1 MSSPS
6 FDIVPWTPALSG
18 EWDDFVENESG
29 NGTVFQTRRFLSYHP
44 EGRFEDRSV
53 LVRAGGETVCV
64 VPTAP
69 RDGRP
74 FSHPGTSCGGPVVRR
89 GWWTASRLFPL
100 ADALREHYGPEWGM
114 RLGEPCF
121 SSEPADALLWAMGR
135 GKEVRSELAVVADLE
150 NDFPI
155 YEKSRHAR
163 NNLGRAEAAGLR
175 LAFAETDAERLGFHA
190 MLSENLK
197 LHGAVPTHSAE
208 ELLRLCAL
216 LGDRQRL
223 ALLEDGDGRALCGI
237 WMVRAT
243 ESVWHTQ
250 YVARLPDEPHPAD
263 SNPRRGD
270 VAALHVL
277 AMRFARSTGA
287 RFLSRGICTEDG
299 GELLN
304 ETLYAFKERQGGR
317 PQLRHLILPRETG
330 RSS

>member
-1 MSSPS
+1 MNAPS
-6 FDIVPWTPALSG
+6 FDIRPYAASDAE
-18 EWDDFVENESG
+18 EWDDFVENRSG

-53 LVRAGGETVCV
+53 LVRSGGELVCV
-64 VPTAP
+64 VPTAL
-69 RDGRP
+69 RDGKP

-89 GWWTASRLFPL
+89 GWWTASKLFPL
-100 ADALREHYGPEWGM
+100 ADALRGHYGPEWGM

-121 SSEPADALLWAMGR
+121 SEEETAGLLWAMGR

-163 NNLGRAEAAGLR
+163 NNLERAEAAGMK
-175 LAFAETDAERLGFHA
+175 LAFAETDAERLAFHA

-208 ELLRLCAL
+208 ELLKLCAL

-243 ESVWHTQ
+243 ERVWHTQ
-250 YVARLPDEPHPAD
+250 YVARLPDAPHPAD

-287 RFLSRGICTEDG
+287 RFLSRGVCTENG
-299 GELLN
+299 GEELN
-304 ETLYAFKERQGGR
+304 GTLYAFKERQGGR
-317 PQLRHLILPRETG
+317 PQLRHSILPRETG
-330 RSS
+330 RPS